1 MATTVSVPSN
11 GATLNGKTPAQ
22 IAHDIVTDAVE
33 SVMVEIS
40 GTASQ
45 RLETVVRYLNR
56 DKISARGET
65 WFRKNH
71 DSLTTDAIETL
82 VTAREKAI
90 TDYQNKKELMAKDEL
105 FRTLVARGIP
115 VAQAEKEAYH

>member
-1 MATTVSVPSN
+1 MA
-11 GATLNGKTPAQ
+11 LLEGKTPEKLAK
-22 IAHDIVTDAVE
+22 DIVSDAVE
-33 SVMVEIS
+33 SVMIEMS

-45 RLETVVRYLNR
+45 KLETVVRYLNR
-56 DKISARGET
+56 DKISARGEN

-71 DSLTTDAIETL
+71 DSLVTDAIETL
-82 VTAREKAI
+82 VSAREKAI
-90 TDYQNKKELMAKDEL
+90 TDYQNKKEIMAKDEL